1 MGKIKAIE
9 VGKYIKQTLLENPNI
24 SSHVKV
30 INTWVAP
37 NGTDF
42 PYIIFYRTSVTPTYT
57 KDGYI
62 YSDVSFDID
71 VIHNNYDKSV
81 ELAQS
86 IVECL
91 NLKVFNTDE
100 IRIKNLKVTNI
111 SESFQYDSFVQ
122 KLSFTAQAN

>member
-1 MGKIKAIE
+1 MEIKAIE
-9 VGKYIKQTLLENPNI
+9 IGKFIKQTLLSSEKI
-24 SSHVKV
+24 SSQVKV

-37 NGTDF
+37 NETNF
-42 PYIIFYRTSVTPTYT
+42 PYIIFYRTSVTPHYT
-57 KDGYI
+57 KDGYT

-81 ELAQS
+81 ELAQDV
-86 IVECL
+86 IQRL
-91 NLKVFNTDE
+91 NLLSYYEGDVKVRD
-100 IRIKNLKVTNI
+100 LKVTNI